1 MNKVSFYP
9 FSDKTEVFVP
19 KPEPSIKS
27 MPDWYKQQ
35 PGFIGDEFKE
45 YISKGG
51 MSSTIKRCMPI
62 FDLIT
67 AGYIFK
73 VPMDIYINAT
83 NPEKITWSV
92 PNELKFLGNDMIA
105 THTSEQVSNY
115 PVNLERYHKQ
125 IFRILPFW
133 AMMTPKGYS
142 TLFTHPFHRDPVP
155 FQMFEAIVDTDK
167 FASDGHL
174 SMHIEKGFEGII
186 KQGTPLIQAI
196 PFKRESWE
204 SEFVAHSEGKGEIE
218 RQRLLVRSSFRNS
231 YKEKFRQK
239 KEYK

>member
-1 MNKVSFYP
+1 MNTVRFYP
-9 FSDKTEVFVP
+9 FSDKTAMFVP
-19 KPEPSIKS
+19 KPEAASKC
-27 MPDWYKQQ
+27 MPDWYKKQ
-35 PGFIGDEFKE
+35 PGFAGDEFKD

-51 MSSTIKRCMPI
+51 QSSTIKRCMPI
-62 FDLIT
+62 FDLMT

-73 VPMDIYINAT
+73 VPMDIYVNAK

-105 THTSEQVSNY
+105 THTQEQVSEY
-115 PVNLERYHKQ
+115 PVNLDIYHKQ

-133 AMMTPKGYS
+133 ALMTPKGYS
-142 TLFTHPFHRDPVP
+142 TIFTQPVHRDLVP
-155 FQMFEAIVDTDK
+155 FKVFEAIIDTDN

-174 SMHIEKGFEGII
+174 SMYIRKDFEGII

-196 PFKRESWE
+196 PFKREVWE
-204 SEFVAHSEGKGEIE
+204 SEYIDPVESKEEIE

>member
-1 MNKVSFYP
+1 MNKVTFYP
-9 FSDKTEVFVP
+9 FSEKTESFVP
-19 KPEPSIKS
+19 RPEPSSKC
-27 MPDWYKQQ
+27 MPEWYKKQ

-45 YISKGG
+45 YISKGT

-67 AGYIFK
+67 AGYVFK
-73 VPMDIYINAT
+73 FPMDVYVDAT
-83 NPEKITWSV
+83 NPEKLTWSV

-105 THTSEQVSNY
+105 THTHEQVSEY
-115 PVNLERYHKQ
+115 PVNLDIYHKQ

-142 TLFTHPFHRDPVP
+142 TIFTQPFHRDPVP
-155 FQMFEAIVDTDK
+155 FKPFEAIIDTDK

-174 SMHIEKGFEGII
+174 SMYIEKNFKGII
-186 KQGTPLIQAI
+186 KQGTPLVQAI
-196 PFKRESWE
+196 PFKREMWE
-204 SEFVAHSEGKGEIE
+204 SEFIPHEKGKNEIE